1 MKMIDVTPHLFASEG
16 AILRGQLYAPR
27 GAGPAPVVVMA
38 HGFSAVAA
46 QLEPQARAFADAG
59 FAAFVYDNPN
69 FGLSGGFPRQEVDPV
84 RQVRG
89 YRDAVTYV
97 RTLPGLDPGRVA
109 IWGSSFSG
117 GHVLQAG
124 AMDPRVGCVISQ
136 APFISGWELIGGWPN
151 AKELIAQTVAERE
164 ARAAGAEPTVMPVVN
179 TPDKPAALPGN
190 DGYVYFS
197 ATGGPTWKNEVT
209 LSSFELARAHEPAL
223 WIERIAPRPLLM
235 IVAEEDLV
243 TPTAHALAAFQ
254 RAGAPKKLVNVPG
267 GHFDVYSG
275 PGFDTA
281 TAATVDWLKA
291 HLS

>member
-1 MKMIDVTPHLFASEG
+1 MTNVAPHMFASEG
-16 AILRGQLYAPR
+16 AILRGRLYAPDSD
-27 GAGPAPVVVMA
+27 GPAPVVVMA

-46 QLEPQARAFADAG
+46 QLEPQARAFAEAG
-59 FAAFVYDNPN
+59 FAAFVYDNPG

-89 YRDAVTYV
+89 YRDAVSYV
-97 RTLPGLDPGRVA
+97 RTLSGVDPGRIA

-124 AMDPRVGCVISQ
+124 AMDIRVAVVISQ

-151 AKELIAQTVAERE
+151 GPEIIAMTTAERE
-164 ARAAGAEPTVMPVVN
+164 ARAAGAEPTVMRVVGL
-179 TPDKPAALPGN
+179 PDEPCALPGD
-190 DGYVYFS
+190 DGYAYFTS
-197 ATGGPTWKNEVT
+197 TGGPTWKNEIT
-209 LSSFELARAHEPAL
+209 LSSLELARAHEPAL

-235 IVAEEDLV
+235 IVAANDVV

-254 RAGAPKKLVNVPG
+254 RAGAPKKLVEVAG

-275 PGFDTA
+275 AGFNVA
-281 TAATVDWLKA
+281 TAETAAWLKA
-291 HLS
+291 HLA